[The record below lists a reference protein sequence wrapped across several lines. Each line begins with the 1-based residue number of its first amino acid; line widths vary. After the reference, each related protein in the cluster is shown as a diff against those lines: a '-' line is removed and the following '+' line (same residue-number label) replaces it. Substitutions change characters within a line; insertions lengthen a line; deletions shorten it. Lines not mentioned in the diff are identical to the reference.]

1 MPARKVTA
9 AYDES
14 VLAELPLASA
24 EEVERALASAAA
36 LFADRSR
43 WLPKFERIAILK
55 RFGALLQEN
64 ADSLARQAAAEGG
77 KPLTD
82 SIVEI
87 TRAINGIDIAVSEL
101 MQMRG
106 TEIPMELTASAG
118 HHMAYTL
125 LEPAGVVVALSAF
138 NHPLNLIIHQVV
150 PAVAVGCPV
159 IVKPASATPLS
170 CFSIVKLL
178 HEAGLPTEWAT
189 ALLCENELAATMAA
203 DSRIAFVTFIG
214 SARVGWNIRR
224 NLAPGVRSALEH
236 GGAAPVIIEPDADLD
251 AVLPGIVKGG
261 YYHAGQVCVS
271 VQRVYA
277 HTSVMQEV
285 KEKMRALVEKLTVGD
300 PLDAATEVG
309 PLIAPREVDRV
320 AEWVGEAVREGAE
333 LLAGGNKV
341 SKTCFEPTL
350 LANPPLDAKVSVEEV
365 FGPVVNLYEYED
377 YRDAVDAA
385 NRLPFTF
392 QASVFT
398 RNIDVALD
406 CVKRLKGTAVMVNEH
421 TAFRVD
427 WMPFGGAEHSGL
439 GMGGIGYSMRDMCA
453 EKLMVIKS
461 GSV

>member
-1 MPARKVTA
+1 MAVRNVTS

-14 VLAELPLASA
+14 LLGEVPLASA
-24 EEVERALASAAA
+24 KEVERALASAAA

-43 WLPKFERIAILK
+43 WLPKFEHIAVLK
-55 RFGALLQEN
+55 RFGALLEQN
-64 ADSLARQAAAEGG
+64 SDSLARQAAAEGG

-82 SIVEI
+82 SVVEI
-87 TRAINGIDIAVSEL
+87 KRAINGVDIAVSEL

-106 TEIPMELTASAG
+106 TEIPMELTENAG
-118 HHMAYTL
+118 NHMAYTL

-178 HEAGLPTEWAT
+178 HEAGLQPPWAT
-189 ALLCENELAATMAA
+189 ALLCDNELASTMAA
-203 DSRIAFVTFIG
+203 DGRIAFVTFIG

-224 NLAPGVRSALEH
+224 NLAPGVRGALEH
-236 GGAAPVIIEPDADLD
+236 GGAAPVIIESDADLD

-271 VQRVYA
+271 VQRVYVHA
-277 HTSVMQEV
+277 SVMQEV
-285 KEKMRALVEKLTVGD
+285 KEKMRALVAKLTVGD

-309 PLIAPREVDRV
+309 PLIAPGEVDRV
-320 AEWVGEAVREGAE
+320 AEWVGEAVKGGAE
-333 LLAGGNKV
+333 LLTGGNKV

-350 LANPPLDAKVSVEEV
+350 LANPPLDARVSVEEV

-377 YRDAVDAA
+377 YRDAVEMA
-385 NRLPFTF
+385 NGLPFTF

>member
-1 MPARKVTA
+1 
-9 AYDES
+9 
-14 VLAELPLASA
+14 
-24 EEVERALASAAA
+24 
-36 LFADRSR
+36 
-43 WLPKFERIAILK
+43 
-55 RFGALLQEN
+55 
-64 ADSLARQAAAEGG
+64 
-77 KPLTD
+77 
-82 SIVEI
+82 
-87 TRAINGIDIAVSEL
+87 
-101 MQMRG
+101 
-106 TEIPMELTASAG
+106 
-118 HHMAYTL
+118 MAYTL

-427 WMPFGGAEHSGL
+427 WMPFGGAEPHGHQVGVRIGGDGRPAFGRGGPVRQCFKSLYPHWIEITRAEDRKRPHMASQRGYVSSPVSGL
-439 GMGGIGYSMRDMCA
+439 FVLVLDPSEPAWVGKQILVAFMLEEGFPECFAFRELITHQLGVQHCDVQ
-453 EKLMVIKS
+453 L
-461 GSV
+461 SVLQQI

>member
-1 MPARKVTA
+1 MAVRNVTS

-14 VLAELPLASA
+14 LLGEVPLASA
-24 EEVERALASAAA
+24 KEVERALASAAA

-43 WLPKFERIAILK
+43 WLPKFEHIAVLK
-55 RFGALLQEN
+55 RFGALLEQN
-64 ADSLARQAAAEGG
+64 SDSLARQAAAEGG

-82 SIVEI
+82 SVVEI
-87 TRAINGIDIAVSEL
+87 KRAINGVDIAVSEL

-106 TEIPMELTASAG
+106 TEIPMELTENAG
-118 HHMAYTL
+118 NHMAYTL

-178 HEAGLPTEWAT
+178 HEAGLQPPWAT
-189 ALLCENELAATMAA
+189 ALLCDNELASTMAA
-203 DSRIAFVTFIG
+203 DGRIAFVTFIG

-224 NLAPGVRSALEH
+224 NLAPGVRGALEH
-236 GGAAPVIIEPDADLD
+236 GGAAPVIIESDADLD

-271 VQRVYA
+271 VQRVYV

-285 KEKMRALVEKLTVGD
+285 KEKMRALVAKLTVGD

-309 PLIAPREVDRV
+309 PLIAPGEVDRV
-320 AEWVGEAVREGAE
+320 AEWVGEAVKGGAE
-333 LLAGGNKV
+333 LLTGGNKV

-350 LANPPLDAKVSVEEV
+350 LANPPLDARVSVEEV

-377 YRDAVDAA
+377 YRDAVEMA
-385 NRLPFTF
+385 NGLPFTF